1 MAVAIDIADAVVA
14 ELNAGSFSQPL
25 TALRHYVPS
34 FDLKEMTELH
44 VSVVPKGLVIAGADR
59 SRNAH
64 DVQIDL
70 GVQKK
75 FTTGDAAEI
84 DPLMTLV
91 EEIADFFRLRPLAS
105 YPNAHWIK
113 TENKPIYSQEHWEEL
128 RQFTSVLTFTFRVVR

>member
-1 MAVAIDIADAVVA
+1 VAVTVDIADALVA

-25 TALRHYVPS
+25 AAARHYAPA

-44 VSVVPKGLVIAGADR
+44 VSVVPKGIVIAGSDR
-59 SRNAH
+59 SRNTH

-105 YPNAHWIK
+105 FPNAHWIK
-113 TENKPIYSQEHWEEL
+113 TENKPIYSQEHWDEQ
-128 RQFTSVLTFTFRVVR
+128 RQFTSILTFTFRVVR